1 MTFSRAKAIG
11 YAMHEMMTSAEAN
24 IIDVNQSRAVDGN
37 AGGSYNPS
45 APIIIASTKLQLEP
59 AAGDIEFQAQYV
71 EHLSHSATRIY
82 PVHDCVI
89 GSRFIV
95 ETTNIRLLQ
104 NDVGSAGSAARVFR
118 IEPIVGT
125 VTDLFVYLKG
135 SAGHGGLPGTMPSMT
150 LVEEVPGV
158 SSTTVVPQTF
168 DTDPAD
174 PAAYEVMHQIAAT
187 GLSIGVTASKLY
199 RLILTGEAGVNS
211 QVGLEF
217 YSIATRMTVTRNY
230 PG

>member
-24 IIDVNQSRAVDGN
+24 VIDVNQSRAVDGY
-37 AGGSYNPS
+37 AGGSYDPS
-45 APIIIASTKLQLEP
+45 APIIIASGKLQLEP
-59 AAGDIEFQAQYV
+59 ALGDIEFQEQYV
-71 EHLSHSATRIY
+71 EHASHSATRIY

-104 NDVGSAGSAARVFR
+104 NDVTSAGSAARVFR
-118 IEPIVGT
+118 IEPIIGT
-125 VTDLFVYLKG
+125 MTDLFVYLKG
-135 SAGHGGLPGTMPSMT
+135 AAGHAGLPGTMPSMT
-150 LVEEVPGV
+150 LIEDVPGV
-158 SSTTVVPQTF
+158 SSTTVVPQTY
-168 DTDPAD
+168 DSSAD
-174 PAAYEVMHQIAAT
+174 PAAYQVFHQIAAT
-187 GLSIGVTASKLY
+187 GLSISVTASKLY
-199 RLILTGEAGVNS
+199 RLVLTGEAGVNS
-211 QVGLEF
+211 LVGLEF